1 MLPREL
7 ALHQRHHLH
16 KAEPNA
22 ANVYHHDAIEQGDRR
37 ILDARRGANNCG
49 SASRSTRQTR
59 APSDTNFRAVARPI
73 PPAATF
79 FTVDAVL
86 RAATAARLGQQAD
99 DHSADLVG
107 SPRPAQKFM
116 THERRATTRKCMPTC
131 ELSSPPKYTYNKTK
145 NPSETRARR
154 CVEIVI
160 KSPFQRKICHAV

>member
-73 PPAATF
+73 PPATTF
-79 FTVDAVL
+79 FTVDRFCAL
-86 RAATAARLGQQAD
+86 
-99 DHSADLVG
+99 
-107 SPRPAQKFM
+107 PRQ
-116 THERRATTRKCMPTC
+116 
-131 ELSSPPKYTYNKTK
+131 
-145 NPSETRARR
+145 
-154 CVEIVI
+154 
-160 KSPFQRKICHAV
+160 HALASKRTITVPIS